1 MNKTSLV
8 ILLGLGAFLLSL
20 PYMPRFFIQV
30 RGDNVDMV
38 CNAWM
43 KAEKSW
49 NNDRYIGASGE
60 TLQALWMT
68 VDFEVRT
75 IISRPF
81 YQQALALEKQG
92 QLKDAIDLCWRG
104 AEIIGE
110 YDMEGESAYYCNELG
125 MQYRK
130 SLPGDSSISPT
141 VEP

>member
-1 MNKTSLV
+1 
-8 ILLGLGAFLLSL
+8 
-20 PYMPRFFIQV
+20 MPRFFIRV
-30 RGDNVDMV
+30 RGDNVDVV

-49 NNDRYIGASGE
+49 NNGSYLGASGE
-60 TLQALWMT
+60 TVQALWMT
-68 VDFEVRT
+68 VDFEVRM

-92 QLKDAIDLCWRG
+92 QLKDAIDRCWRG
-104 AEIIGE
+104 AEIIGK
-110 YDMEGESAYYCNELG
+110 YDMEGSSAYYCNELD

-130 SLPGDSSISPT
+130 SLPSGSSVSPT